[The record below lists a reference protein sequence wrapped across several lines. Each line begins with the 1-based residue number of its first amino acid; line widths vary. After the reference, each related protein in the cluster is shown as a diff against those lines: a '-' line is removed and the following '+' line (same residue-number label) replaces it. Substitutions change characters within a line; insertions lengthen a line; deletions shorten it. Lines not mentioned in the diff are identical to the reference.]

1 MLKPFLLSRPGPV
14 KSSWSRL
21 AQTAAARGCLGQPGA
36 GRDEGL
42 PREESPNDG
51 RRGLGVWMSGGQRNS
66 ERYRGLAPRIHGLD
80 ADAVARH
87 QRARLRAATIELVV
101 RRGYEAVRVGD
112 IIRLAHIS
120 RPTFYALYSD
130 KEACFLD
137 AYDETSRRVT
147 RVVVDAYRRAR
158 DPQGHVRAGMGAFLE
173 LAAAEPD
180 LVAFMVYGGLGG
192 SRGLERYNRAILAL
206 VRRLRARSAAPAVA
220 ADDLTIRAVLG
231 GVREVVAIR
240 LRRGEAEG
248 LPALADDLAVWALS
262 YPSAAPPIL
271 AAGAPRTVEQ
281 QASAAGGRPWRPD
294 SPRERFGRLP
304 SGKHDLTREFI
315 EYSQRERIMD
325 ALADIVAEKGYPG
338 LTVTE
343 IARRAGVSHKTFYEH
358 FPGKREAYL
367 ATGRTGGEWGF
378 QAAVEAYAVHAGD
391 WPRAIA
397 AGLEAYLR
405 FLAVEPGYA
414 RLGFVDIFTAD
425 PEMLQLRDE
434 IVAAFVAYL
443 SPGFE
448 LAHADRQVPPIAPDA
463 IGGAVWELLQ
473 HHIRHE
479 PIERLPLLAP
489 QVAYIALTPFL
500 GAQGAARAAV
510 VAQSEGTQGASGA
523 DAA

>member
-1 MLKPFLLSRPGPV
+1 MSSRQ
-14 KSSWSRL
+14 SS
-21 AQTAAARGCLGQPGA
+21 G
-36 GRDEGL
+36 
-42 PREESPNDG
+42 
-51 RRGLGVWMSGGQRNS
+51 

-87 QRARLRAATIELVV
+87 QRARLREATIELVV
-101 RRGYEAVRVGD
+101 RRGYHAVRVSDVIG
-112 IIRLAHIS
+112 LAHVS
-120 RPTFYALYSD
+120 RPTFYALYPD

-147 RVVVDAYRRAR
+147 RTVADAYRRSR
-158 DPQGHVRAGMGAFLE
+158 HPQGPVRAAMGTFLE

-180 LVAFMVYGGLGG
+180 TIAFLIYGGLGG
-192 SRGLERYNRAILAL
+192 SRGLERYNRAFLAL
-206 VRRLRARSAAPAVA
+206 VRRLRGRSAAPAA

-248 LPALADDLAVWALS
+248 LPAHADELTAWALS
-262 YPSAAPPIL
+262 YPPAAPPIL
-271 AAGAPRTVEQ
+271 AARSPRAVEPPLSGRGHPGEPPLSGRGLSGEPPRSGRVLPGKQ
-281 QASAAGGRPWRPD
+281 PQPPAAESQRPWRPD
-294 SPRERFGRLP
+294 SPRERFARLP
-304 SGKHDLTREFI
+304 SGRHDLTREFI
-315 EYSQRERIMD
+315 EFSQRERIMD
-325 ALADIVAEKGYPG
+325 ALADIVAEKGYPR

-367 ATGRTGGEWGF
+367 AAGRTGGEWGF

-391 WPRAIA
+391 WPRAVA

-405 FLAVEPGYA
+405 FLAVEPGHA

-425 PEMLQLRDE
+425 PEMLALRDE
-434 IVAAFVAYL
+434 IVTAFVAYL
-443 SPGFE
+443 QPGFE
-448 LAHADRQVPPIAPDA
+448 LAHARRPVPPIAPDA

-473 HHIRHE
+473 YHIRHE
-479 PIERLPLLAP
+479 PIERLPLFAP

-500 GAQGAARAAV
+500 GARRAARVAV
-510 VAQSEGTQGASGA
+510 DAPEPAKGASGA
-523 DAA
+523 GAA

>member
-1 MLKPFLLSRPGPV
+1 
-14 KSSWSRL
+14 
-21 AQTAAARGCLGQPGA
+21 
-36 GRDEGL
+36 
-42 PREESPNDG
+42 
-51 RRGLGVWMSGGQRNS
+51 MSGRQRSS

-101 RRGYEAVRVGD
+101 RRGYEAVRVAD
-112 IIRLAHIS
+112 VIRLAHIS
-120 RPTFYALYSD
+120 RPTFYALYPD

-137 AYDETSRRVT
+137 AYDETSRHVT
-147 RVVVDAYRRAR
+147 RVVVDAYRRSHDSR
-158 DPQGHVRAGMGAFLE
+158 GHVRAGMGAFLE

-180 LVAFMVYGGLGG
+180 TVAFMVYGGLGG
-192 SRGLERYNRAILAL
+192 SRGLERYNRALLAL
-206 VRRLRARSAAPAVA
+206 VRRLRGRSAAPAVV

-248 LPALADDLAVWALS
+248 LPALADDLAAWALS
-262 YPSAAPPIL
+262 YPPAVPPIL
-271 AAGAPRTVEQ
+271 AAGAPRTVEPPLSGGNRSGEQPHSGRPGAGEQPSLGQAHPGEQ
-281 QASAAGGRPWRPD
+281 QASAAGRRPWHPD
-294 SPRERFGRLP
+294 SPRERFARLP
-304 SGKHDLTREFI
+304 SGRHDLTREFI

-325 ALADIVAEKGYPG
+325 ALADIVAEKGYPK

-391 WPRAIA
+391 WPRAVA

-405 FLAVEPGYA
+405 FLAVEPGHA

-434 IVAAFVAYL
+434 IVTAFVAYL

-448 LAHADRQVPPIAPDA
+448 LAPADRPAPPIAPDA

-489 QVAYIALTPFL
+489 QVTYIALTPFL
-500 GAQGAARAAV
+500 GAQRAARAAV
-510 VAQSEGTQGASGA
+510 AQPEGTQGASGA